1 MNAEARLRPG
11 CTCSRDRHVQ
21 PHRVLR
27 DRCRSDLAPIRW
39 PHSDMRVTTGDG
51 VQLAVRDYDPPSRTQ
66 TVVFL
71 HGFCL
76 SRASWARQI
85 DDLLGRYG
93 DSTRI
98 IAYDHRGHGDSSAAP
113 MGTYRIDRLAADL
126 DEVLAALDVTA
137 PLTLVGHSMGAMA
150 ALAYLSRP
158 ASERPVDAHGLVLV
172 ATAAGKL
179 AQSGLGRLLGTP
191 ATPLLFKLI
200 EHTPD
205 QALKMLAGPAC
216 AALSRWCSCGPAQR
230 TVLAATTGS
239 ALATTPVP
247 TAVGFLP
254 TLCDYDVYR
263 ALGSVRAQTV
273 VVSGGADPL
282 TPPVHS
288 RELARGIPGAVHLHV
303 PQAGHMLQQEA
314 PHVVDHAIRQAMT
327 IRAKAYAGG
336 VAQAGNASE
345 VSGSR
350 MMVTAKQIAARR
362 NVTCPVDDRGLWD
375 DMTEPLHVGVVGAN
389 PNSRWGQGF
398 PHLGADAEGR
408 CVHEADR
415 SRYSRRHWRRSTL
428 SSPPRVALE
437 R

>member
-1 MNAEARLRPG
+1 
-11 CTCSRDRHVQ
+11 
-21 PHRVLR
+21 
-27 DRCRSDLAPIRW
+27 
-39 PHSDMRVTTGDG
+39 MRVTTGDG

-150 ALAYLSRP
+150 
-158 ASERPVDAHGLVLV
+158 
-172 ATAAGKL
+172 
-179 AQSGLGRLLGTP
+179 
-191 ATPLLFKLI
+191 
-200 EHTPD
+200 
-205 QALKMLAGPAC
+205 
-216 AALSRWCSCGPAQR
+216 
-230 TVLAATTGS
+230 
-239 ALATTPVP
+239 
-247 TAVGFLP
+247 
-254 TLCDYDVYR
+254 
-263 ALGSVRAQTV
+263 
-273 VVSGGADPL
+273 
-282 TPPVHS
+282 
-288 RELARGIPGAVHLHV
+288 
-303 PQAGHMLQQEA
+303 
-314 PHVVDHAIRQAMT
+314 IRQAMT
-327 IRAKAYAGG
+327 IGAKAYAGG